1 MRIRRAGAL
10 AGTAAL
16 ALAATAC
23 GGGADGAGQDEATM
37 VIWADPER
45 TEVLQP
51 FAEEFGSANGIRVEV
66 REVAV
71 DTIQADFVTA
81 HESGTGPDV
90 LVGAHDWIGNL
101 VRNGAIDP
109 VELPEDRIAAFDE
122 AAVEAVTYDGRL
134 YGVPYAMENLALIR
148 NTDLAP
154 EAPESIEDMVE
165 TGTRLKA
172 DGEVEEALGLQVG
185 QVGDP
190 YHMQPFYTSGGGY
203 LFGADDE
210 GGYDPSDL
218 GVGTPES
225 VEAFERLAELGEEG
239 QGVLKR
245 SIDSENVAGLFER
258 GETPYFITG
267 PWSLGAVQEAGVPYD
282 ISPVPG
288 FEDGEE
294 ASPFITVQAFFVAS
308 GSSNK
313 VLAEEFVAN
322 YVADPE
328 LATALYEADPRPPA
342 LTEVLEQVSEDDP
355 DVGKFIDAGE
365 NGQPMPAIPEM
376 NAIWDPFGKA
386 QAAVIGGEDPEQA
399 VETAAEAI
407 RDEIG

>member
-1 MRIRRAGAL
+1 M
-10 AGTAAL
+10 
-16 ALAATAC
+16 
-23 GGGADGAGQDEATM
+23 
-37 VIWADPER
+37 
-45 TEVLQP
+45 
-51 FAEEFGSANGIRVEV
+51 